1 MTTLELNDWQLV
13 RRDDNGVALEQE
25 PAAASAAKGGLVFG
39 RDALA
44 CSRSH
49 PQQFNNRY
57 LHSLSADPIA
67 GDLGRAKNHADLV
80 YQHLLELELPAD
92 EGLCLA
98 IPGYLTNDQLGLL
111 LGICQEAGL
120 SVHGFVETALAHT
133 LHLPA
138 NGASHVLD
146 IEMYRLCLTEI
157 ADDGQ
162 SRRVVRSSSIDG
174 LGVGNLVEGWMN
186 VIADE
191 FVHKTR
197 FDPLHAGAVEQQL
210 FDQVYGWLGRKELA
224 DERIRVTQGEAVR
237 EMEVSARALQ
247 EKLAQ
252 RLAAADLS
260 QVHAL
265 AVSPRVQAVPGFTQA
280 LAQSGISLIALDE
293 VDVVANFARLRETLD
308 PGSVRRV
315 SNAAVRHNGGTAT
328 PAPTAATPG
337 ATHLLANHVAV
348 SIGDPRFA
356 GLFEPSTGAC
366 LSAEVQINGQTPT
379 AGQVLGPGDHVTCH
393 DADFTAIRLE

>member
-1 MTTLELNDWQLV
+1 MTTLELNDWQLA
-13 RRDDNGVALEQE
+13 RRDDNGVALEQQ
-25 PAAASAAKGGLVFG
+25 PAAASAASGNLVFG
-39 RDALA
+39 REALA

-67 GDLGRAKNHADLV
+67 GDLGRARNHADLV
-80 YQHLLELELPAD
+80 YQQLLELNLPAD

-120 SVHGFVETALAHT
+120 SVHGFVETALAHS

-138 NGASHVLD
+138 DSASHVLD

-157 ADDGQ
+157 ADEGE
-162 SRRVVRSSSIDG
+162 SRSVVRSSSIDG
-174 LGVGNLVEGWMN
+174 LGVANLVEGWMN

-197 FDPLHAGAVEQQL
+197 FDPLHAGSVEQQL
-210 FDQVYGWLGRKELA
+210 FDQVFGWLGRNELA

-252 RLAAADLS
+252 RLRAADLR
-260 QVHAL
+260 QVRTL
-265 AVSPRVQAVPGFTQA
+265 AVSPRVQAVPGLMQA
-280 LAQSGISLIALDE
+280 LDESAISLIALDE
-293 VDVVANFARLRETLD
+293 ADVAANFARLRETLD

-315 SNAAVRHNGGTAT
+315 TSAAVRHNGGTA
-328 PAPTAATPG
+328 PAAPVAAVHA
-337 ATHLLANHVAV
+337 ATHLLADHVAL
-348 SIGDPRFA
+348 SLAEPRFA
-356 GLFEPSTGAC
+356 GLFEAATGVC
-366 LSAEVQINGQTPT
+366 LSPAVQINGQTPA
-379 AGQVLGPGDHVTCH
+379 AGQILAPGDQVTCL
-393 DADFTAIRLE
+393 DTNFTAIRLE